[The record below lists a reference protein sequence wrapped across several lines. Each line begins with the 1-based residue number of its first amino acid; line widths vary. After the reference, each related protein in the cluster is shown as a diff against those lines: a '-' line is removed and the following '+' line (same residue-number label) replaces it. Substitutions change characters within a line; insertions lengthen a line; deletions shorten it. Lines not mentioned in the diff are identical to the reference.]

1 MSKDVLPVGN
11 IEIEKNTFHHNKTP
25 ILLKHVNIE
34 QVLVSSKISFGEK
47 DYKYLIGHY
56 IWCFLK
62 QALIKSYD
70 GQTKWVYLLLNI
82 MIY

>member
-11 IEIEKNTFHHNKTP
+11 IEIEKNKFHHNKTP

-34 QVLVSSKISFGEK
+34 QVWVSSKISFGEK
-47 DYKYLIGHY
+47 DYKYLTGHY

-62 QALIKSYD
+62 QAYKKPWW
-70 GQTKWVYLLLNI
+70 TN
-82 MIY
+82 